1 MGTDLVVVERRPT
14 SWNHHGLRLKA
25 LLGTIVAILI
35 CLSWANLG
43 RGNDDEPGILPYR
56 SLSHS
61 PYGRFPIPNDP
72 FHFLPC
78 TNTTIPPPLEDPH
91 PERTWGRLFDP
102 DPDHWSWGNKSTTTA
117 TTTGSNTAVQ
127 AAFTTSKRQD
137 PYDGRGIYMC
147 GYLDVPLDYTNA
159 SDSRI
164 VRLAITK
171 FQVSGLA
178 FDDGTSAGTTAAAA
192 EDGSAPGPGPG
203 PGPRGRKSKRTIVI
217 EPGGPGGSGTSFAWR
232 EAENISKRLSDG
244 TFDVLGWDPRGVNAT
259 RPAVSCFPYDAD
271 RDRWRLLATPFLEA
285 SGPGPGPGPG
295 QRSQLELADAMNEA
309 IFGAC
314 WARHGDLGRFVSTA
328 FVARDLERIRAALAL
343 GGGGGGEDD
352 DDELTGY
359 LVSYGTGI
367 GQTYA
372 NMFPDRVGRLV
383 LDGTEYVR
391 DHRLLGGFGWTALD
405 NGTDAWNDGFLGEC
419 VRAGPAHCALAQPS
433 TKNTAG
439 DDSVSVGELQ
449 ARMRSLL
456 ASLLARPIPAY
467 TEASG
472 PSLVTYP
479 AVVSFIYGALY
490 NAQTWPRL
498 AQILR
503 GLEQGNATLAAAAL
517 EEAAWEYDPTKPFPK
532 AKAKASS
539 SDELERLVICSDSYD
554 APQPEDGLDW
564 WLALWANMTAKSW
577 VAGNDRFHA
586 VFPCRHFAAYWP
598 EPAEVYRGDLNRTLR
613 HPVLLI
619 AETYDPATPLRNGRR
634 LLGEMGANARLVVHH
649 GYGHSSRDR
658 SNCTDSIARDFV
670 LRGVLPE
677 GPETDCFAN
686 EKPYL
691 YGVKKGERDDVG
703 TAGLPVERPVT
714 VPQDTEQ
721 LPEAEALPD
730 VEL

>member
-1 MGTDLVVVERRPT
+1 MGTDLVLVERRPT
-14 SWNHHGLRLKA
+14 SWNNHGLRLKA

-43 RGNDDEPGILPYR
+43 RNNDESGVQPYR
-56 SLSHS
+56 PPFHP
-61 PYGRFPIPNDP
+61 PYGRFPLPSDP

-91 PERTWGRLFDP
+91 PEYTWGRLYDP
-102 DPDHWSWGNKSTTTA
+102 DPDHWSWGNKSTTT
-117 TTTGSNTAVQ
+117 TI
-127 AAFTTSKRQD
+127 TTSKRED

-159 SDSRI
+159 SDPRI
-164 VRLAITK
+164 VRLATTK

-178 FDDGTSAGTTAAAA
+178 LDDGTSAGTTAAAA
-192 EDGSAPGPGPG
+192 AEDGSIPG

-232 EAENISKRLSDG
+232 EAENISQRLSDG
-244 TFDVLGWDPRGVNAT
+244 AFDVLGWDPRGVNAT

-271 RDRWRLLATPFLEA
+271 RDRWRLLTTPFLEA
-285 SGPGPGPGPG
+285 SGPGPGG
-295 QRSQLELADAMNEA
+295 RAELELADAMNEA
-309 IFGAC
+309 VFGAC

-328 FVARDLERIRAALAL
+328 FVARDLERIRAAL
-343 GGGGGGEDD
+343 GDEDG
-352 DDELTGY
+352 ELTGY

-372 NMFPDRVGRLV
+372 NMFPDRAGRLV

-391 DHRLLGGFGWTALD
+391 DHRLRGGFGWTALD

-419 VRAGPAHCALAQPS
+419 VVAGPEHCALAQPPDH
-433 TKNTAG
+433 TAG
-439 DDSVSVGELQ
+439 GDSVSVGELK

-479 AVVSFIYGALY
+479 ALVSFIYSALY

-498 AQILR
+498 ARILHD
-503 GLEQGNATLAAAAL
+503 LEQGNATLAAAAL
-517 EEAAWEYDPTKPFPK
+517 EGAAWEYDPTRALPK
-532 AKAKASS
+532 VKAS
-539 SDELERLVICSDSYD
+539 SDELERLVICSDAYD
-554 APQPEDGLDW
+554 APQLGEDGDGDGDGLDW
-564 WLALWANMTAKSW
+564 WLALWANMTEKSW
-577 VAGNDRFHA
+577 VAGNDRFHS

-598 EPAEVYRGDLNRTLR
+598 KPAEVYRGDLNHTLK

-634 LLGEMGANARLVVHH
+634 LLAEMGPNARLIVHH

-658 SNCTDSIARDFV
+658 SNCTDSIARDYI

-677 GPETDCFAN
+677 DPETDCFAD

-691 YGVKKGERDDVG
+691 YGVEKVGRDNVG
-703 TAGLPVERPVT
+703 TAGSSP
-714 VPQDTEQ
+714 VPQETEQ
-721 LPEAEALPD
+721 LPEAQAFVD